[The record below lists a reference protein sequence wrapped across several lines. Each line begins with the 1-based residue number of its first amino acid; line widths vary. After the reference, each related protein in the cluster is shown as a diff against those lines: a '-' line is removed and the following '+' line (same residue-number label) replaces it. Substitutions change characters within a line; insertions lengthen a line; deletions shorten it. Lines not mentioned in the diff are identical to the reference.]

1 MRLDMIIDHVH
12 DCARI
17 EDAEGVGEPR
27 DTEQLSLNR
36 GCSDSKLMVGLWAS
50 ALLLGP
56 PGKCTSIY
64 IYIRQIQYIAFP

>member
-1 MRLDMIIDHVH
+1 MIIDRVY
-12 DCARI
+12 DFARI

-36 GCSDSKLMVGLWAS
+36 GCSDSKLMVGLGAS

-56 PGKCTSIY
+56 SGKWISIY
-64 IYIRQIQYIAFP
+64 IYTRQKLI